1 MKCFSRKKLVKAL
14 AKQTDIN
21 EAEELVRS
29 YPIALSEKMQVL
41 NENEKLKALRESKAN
56 YSPFQITKVISAGVT
71 WRVFLARLGVSF
83 GLGTVHMAENRH
95 ATLLD
100 CE

>member
-41 NENEKLKALRESKAN
+41 NENEQLKALRESNAN
-56 YSPFQITKVISAGVT
+56 YSPFQITKVISA
-71 WRVFLARLGVSF
+71 LA
-83 GLGTVHMAENRH
+83 T
-95 ATLLD
+95 
-100 CE
+100 